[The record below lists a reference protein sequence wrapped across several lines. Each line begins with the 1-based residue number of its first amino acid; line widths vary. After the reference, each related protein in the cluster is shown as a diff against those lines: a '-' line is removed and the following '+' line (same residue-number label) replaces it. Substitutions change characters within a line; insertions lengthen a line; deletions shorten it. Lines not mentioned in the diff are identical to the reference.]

1 MTAVKDKAV
10 CIGKRNYSETS
21 QIVTLFS
28 RGQGKIR
35 ALAKGSRRERG
46 KFGGGIDVLAEG
58 EILFVPP
65 HGEGT
70 LAILT
75 EFDLQE
81 SFTNLRQDL
90 PALPCAEYM
99 SYLIGEFTEEFDP
112 CEKLY
117 VAFVSAL
124 KRLGPQCRSE
134 LVLLDFELTL
144 LREIGLSP
152 VWGRCSSCG
161 GPLGTDAQHL
171 YFSSG
176 SGGMLCRDCEPA
188 IVEKR
193 PVDPQVLQVLQHPE
207 TAENAPRKTVFDAHE
222 LLSYHQQELAG
233 KQAVVMKF
241 VNQILRKQVLGVR
254 V

>member
-10 CIGKRNYSETS
+10 CIGRRNYSETS
-21 QIVTLFS
+21 QILTLFS
-28 RGQGKIR
+28 RGQGKIK

-46 KFGGGIDVLAEG
+46 KFGGGIDILAEG

-65 HGEGT
+65 HGEAA

-75 EFDLQE
+75 EFDLRE
-81 SFTNLRQDL
+81 SFANLRQDL
-90 PALPCAEYM
+90 PSLPCAEYM

-112 CEKLY
+112 HEKLY
-117 VAFVSAL
+117 DAFVSAL
-124 KRLGPQCRSE
+124 KQLGPRYRPE
-134 LVLLDFELTL
+134 LTLLDFELTL

-152 VWGRCSSCG
+152 LWQRCGSCS
-161 GPLGTDAQHL
+161 GPLVSGQRL

-188 IVEKR
+188 VVEKR
-193 PVDPQVLQVLQHPE
+193 PVDPRVLQILQHPE
-207 TAENAPRKTVFDAHE
+207 TAETATRKTAFEAHE
-222 LLSYHQQELAG
+222 LLSYYQQELAG
-233 KQAVVMKF
+233 KRAAVMTF
-241 VNQILRKQVLGVR
+241 VNQILRKQVLSIR

>member
-28 RGQGKIR
+28 RGQGKIG
-35 ALAKGSRRERG
+35 AIAKGSRRERG
-46 KFGGGIDVLAEG
+46 RFGGGIDVLAEG

-65 HGEGT
+65 HGEST
-70 LAILT
+70 LAVLV

-81 SFTNLRQDL
+81 SFANLRRNL
-90 PALPCAEYM
+90 PSLPCAEYM

-112 CEKLY
+112 HENLY
-117 VAFVSAL
+117 DAFVSAL
-124 KRLGPQCRSE
+124 KRLGPQCRPE
-134 LVLLDFELTL
+134 CVLLNFELTL

-152 VWGRCSSCG
+152 VWDRCGSCG
-161 GPLGTDAQHL
+161 GPLAAGQHL

-188 IVEKR
+188 VVEKR
-193 PVDPQVLQVLQHPE
+193 LVDPRVLQVLQHPE
-207 TAENAPRKTVFDAHE
+207 TGETATRKTAFEAHE

-233 KQAVVMKF
+233 KQVAVMKF
-241 VNQILRKQVLGVR
+241 VNQILRKQVLGV
-254 V
+254 

>member
-10 CIGKRNYSETS
+10 CIGRRNYSETS

-28 RGQGKIR
+28 RGRGKIK

-65 HGEGT
+65 HGEAA
-70 LAILT
+70 LAILA

-81 SFTNLRQDL
+81 SFANLRQDL
-90 PALPCAEYM
+90 PSLPCAEYM

-112 CEKLY
+112 HEKLY
-117 VAFVSAL
+117 DAFVSAL
-124 KRLGPQCRSE
+124 KQLGPQYQPE
-134 LVLLDFELTL
+134 LTLLNFELTL

-152 VWGRCSSCG
+152 VWQRCGSCG
-161 GPLGTDAQHL
+161 GPLVSDQNL

-176 SGGMLCRDCEPA
+176 NGGMLCRDCEPA
-188 IVEKR
+188 VVEKR
-193 PVDPQVLQVLQHPE
+193 PVNPQVLQILQHPE
-207 TAENAPRKTVFDAHE
+207 TAETATRKTTFEAHE
-222 LLSYHQQELAG
+222 LLSYYQQELAG

-241 VNQILRKQVLGVR
+241 VNRILSKR
-254 V
+254 VNE